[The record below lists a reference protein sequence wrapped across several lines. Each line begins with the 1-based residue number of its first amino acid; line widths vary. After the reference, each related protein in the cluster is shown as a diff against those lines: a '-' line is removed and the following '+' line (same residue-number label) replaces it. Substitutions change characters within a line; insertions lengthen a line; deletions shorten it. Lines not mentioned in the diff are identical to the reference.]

1 MFLKRVQLGL
11 VHVALTMTLLPI
23 TSTLNRVMIQE
34 LAFSATLVAVLASLP
49 YLFSPIQVAIGS
61 FADRNPILGWRRTPY
76 IFLGLLLCVAGVIVS
91 PQIAYLLDQ
100 NSVASL
106 LGAALAFGAWGM
118 GFNFAAV
125 SYFSLATELS
135 GEKGRGRTIAVMFFM
150 MVVSIIFTAE
160 ALSHMLEPYSQS
172 VLNSSFLTV
181 GLIALA
187 FGLLGLIKLEP
198 RHLRSEH
205 EEARYSW
212 REMYGVLR
220 ENRQVLLFFRY
231 LILMLVAI
239 LGQDVLLEPYS
250 AAAFNLSV
258 SASTRLNSITGTFF
272 LISLT
277 LGGLLENRV
286 DKLKLAKLGGW
297 SGVAAFIL
305 IVSGGFVG
313 STSLFYTGIV
323 LLGFAT
329 GLATVSNLSL
339 MLDMTTPERVG
350 LFVGVWGMANAASR
364 LTGNLLGGVLR
375 DGVTRLSGS
384 TVFGYQVVFS
394 IEMVMMLA
402 SLWLLGSIDVS
413 AFRRQAERDFA
424 YVERAALAGDS

>member
-1 MFLKRVQLGL
+1 MFLKRVQLGF

-76 IFLGLLLCVAGVIVS
+76 ILLGLLLCVAGVVIS
-91 PQIAYLLDQ
+91 PYVAYLLDT
-100 NSVASL
+100 SSALSL

-118 GFNFAAV
+118 GYNFAAV

-160 ALSHMLEPYSQS
+160 SLSRMLEPYSPA

-187 FGLLGLIKLEP
+187 LGLLGLIKLEP
-198 RHLRSEH
+198 RYQQAEH
-205 EEARYSW
+205 KEARYGW
-212 REMYGVLR
+212 REMYTGLR

-250 AAAFNLSV
+250 AAAFDLSV

-277 LGGLLENRV
+277 LGGLLETRV
-286 DKLKLAKLGGW
+286 DKLKQAKFGGW
-297 SGVAAFIL
+297 VGVVAFLL
-305 IVSGGFVG
+305 IVFSGFIGNV
-313 STSLFYTGIV
+313 SLFYLSIV

-364 LTGNLLGGVLR
+364 LAGNLIGGVLR
-375 DGVTRLSGS
+375 DGLTQLSGS
-384 TVFGYQVVFS
+384 TVFAYQVVFS
-394 IEMVMMLA
+394 IEMLMILA
-402 SLWLLGSIDVS
+402 SLWLLGSIDVR
-413 AFRRQAERDFA
+413 AFRSQAEKDFSYA
-424 YVERAALAGDS
+424 ERAALAGES